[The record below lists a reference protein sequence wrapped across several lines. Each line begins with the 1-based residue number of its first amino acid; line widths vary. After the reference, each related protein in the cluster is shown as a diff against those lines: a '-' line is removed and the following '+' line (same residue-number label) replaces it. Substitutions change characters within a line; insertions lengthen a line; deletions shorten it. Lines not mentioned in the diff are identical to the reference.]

1 MRSRIIIYL
10 LACMQVGY
18 ARECVTD
25 YSLGLPDNF
34 PHDKAIILITN
45 HGNIVH
51 NHVLSVEHF
60 AQAVGKQCKLIYDA
74 GAAYVHSH
82 LHSHDTAGMVVYSV
96 CVGTCCY
103 ACWHVYKQWCIRKS
117 ADSWMNWECADTC
130 SDEACRTEARRRIC
144 LRAIA
149 RGIPSLPTPD
159 MCYREALDDI
169 RIEFSALWYG
179 CTTDQRRRLTRLQDV
194 LIEALSL

>member
-1 MRSRIIIYL
+1 MRSRIIMSL

-60 AQAVGKQCKLIYDA
+60 AQAVGKQCKLIYDT

-82 LHSHDTAGMVVYSV
+82 LRPHVTARIVLYSA
-96 CVGTCCY
+96 CAGTCFY
-103 ACWHVYKQWCIRKS
+103 ACWCAYKQWHIRRS
-117 ADSWMNWECADTC
+117 SDSWMNWEPADTS
-130 SDEACRTEARRRIC
+130 SDEVCRTEARRRIY
-144 LRAIA
+144 LRTIA
-149 RGIPSLPTPD
+149 RGTASLPTPE

-169 RIEFSALWYG
+169 HTEFGALWYG
-179 CTTDQRRRLTRLQDV
+179 CTTDQRRRLTRLQDI
-194 LIEALSL
+194 LIEALSS